1 MEMLNVKV
9 ERRLL
14 KEIDRNLSKH
24 RYTTRSEFVR
34 DAVRN
39 KLTELEKK
47 ELLKNVD
54 KIFGSSKHKT
64 TDEQLHLAREKAFEI
79 LESKFKKR

>member
-1 MEMLNVKV
+1 MEMLSVKV

-14 KEIDRNLSKH
+14 KEIDGNLLKH

-34 DAVRN
+34 DAIRD

-47 ELLKNVD
+47 KLLDHVD
-54 KIFGSSKHKT
+54 KIFGSSNHKT
-64 TDEQLHLAREKAFEI
+64 TDEQLHKAREKAFEI
-79 LESKFKKR
+79 LESKFKKN